1 MGKRTS
7 PNAIQDAND
16 LSQLGN
22 IVQDKR
28 NGKRSGAK
36 KGRRNRHYEKQLI
49 RNALS
54 AGLLN
59 AADIETGP
67 WFTQSPPFQPR
78 GSAHP

>member
-16 LSQLGN
+16 LSQLAN

-49 RNALS
+49 RNAISSGVLR
-54 AGLLN
+54 G
-59 AADIETGP
+59 ADD
-67 WFTQSPPFQPR
+67 QPDTDAP
-78 GSAHP
+78 SDVV

>member
-36 KGRRNRHYEKQLI
+36 KGCVAIALYGETKRRW
-49 RNALS
+49 A
-54 AGLLN
+54 
-59 AADIETGP
+59 
-67 WFTQSPPFQPR
+67 
-78 GSAHP
+78 

>member
-7 PNAIQDAND
+7 PSAIQDAHD
-16 LSQLGN
+16 LTQLAN

-36 KGRRNRHYEKQLI
+36 KGRRNRHYENQLI

-54 AGLLN
+54 SGVL
-59 AADIETGP
+59 
-67 WFTQSPPFQPR
+67 QSTDTPLDGYPPSEPI
-78 GSAHP
+78 

>member
-7 PNAIQDAND
+7 PNAIESADD
-16 LSQLGN
+16 LSQLST

-36 KGRRNRHYEKQLI
+36 KSRRNRHYEKQLI

-54 AGLLN
+54 AGLLQN
-59 AADIETGP
+59 TDV
-67 WFTQSPPFQPR
+67 
-78 GSAHP
+78 

>member
-7 PNAIQDAND
+7 PNAINDADD
-16 LSQLGN
+16 LSQLST
-22 IVQDKR
+22 IVVDKR

-49 RNALS
+49 KNAIS

-59 AADIETGP
+59 RLGSPADE
-67 WFTQSPPFQPR
+67 
-78 GSAHP
+78 

>member
-7 PNAIQDAND
+7 PHAIQDAND

-54 AGLLN
+54 AGLLTTDN
-59 AADIETGP
+59 V
-67 WFTQSPPFQPR
+67 
-78 GSAHP
+78 

>member
-7 PNAIQDAND
+7 PNAIESADD
-16 LSQLGN
+16 LSQLST

-36 KGRRNRHYEKQLI
+36 KSRRNRHYEKQLI

-54 AGLLN
+54 AGLLQN
-59 AADIETGP
+59 KDM
-67 WFTQSPPFQPR
+67 
-78 GSAHP
+78 

>member
-7 PNAIQDAND
+7 PNAIKDAND
-16 LSQLGN
+16 LSQLAN

-49 RNALS
+49 RNALTS
-54 AGLLN
+54 GVLKATDDAE
-59 AADIETGP
+59 AADDDA
-67 WFTQSPPFQPR
+67 S
-78 GSAHP
+78 H

>member
-1 MGKRTS
+1 MAKRTS
-7 PNAIQDAND
+7 PSAIEDAND

-49 RNALS
+49 RNALTT
-54 AGLLN
+54 GLLQ
-59 AADIETGP
+59 ASDKIED
-67 WFTQSPPFQPR
+67 
-78 GSAHP
+78 SAHDVE

>member
-7 PNAIQDAND
+7 PNAIGDADD
-16 LSQLGN
+16 LSQLSTL
-22 IVQDKR
+22 VVDKR

-49 RNALS
+49 KNAIS

-59 AADIETGP
+59 RLGSPADD
-67 WFTQSPPFQPR
+67 
-78 GSAHP
+78 

>member
-1 MGKRTS
+1 MVKRTS

-16 LSQLGN
+16 LSQLSA

-28 NGKRSGAK
+28 NGNRSRAK
-36 KGRRNRHYEKQLI
+36 KNRRNRHYENQLI

-59 AADIETGP
+59 PGDVQPEQQ
-67 WFTQSPPFQPR
+67 QS
-78 GSAHP
+78 

>member
-7 PNAIQDAND
+7 PRAIEDAND

-49 RNALS
+49 RNAITAGVLTAGDTEESS
-54 AGLLN
+54 ASKPVN
-59 AADIETGP
+59 D
-67 WFTQSPPFQPR
+67 
-78 GSAHP
+78 

>member
-7 PNAIQDAND
+7 PNAIQSADD

-36 KGRRNRHYEKQLI
+36 KGRSNRHYEKQLI
-49 RNALS
+49 RNALTT
-54 AGLLN
+54 GLLQE
-59 AADIETGP
+59 DT
-67 WFTQSPPFQPR
+67 S
-78 GSAHP
+78 

>member
-54 AGLLN
+54 TGLLN
-59 AADIETGP
+59 AAGELQLPQDHEDG
-67 WFTQSPPFQPR
+67 
-78 GSAHP
+78 G

>member
-1 MGKRTS
+1 MAKRTS
-7 PNAIQDAND
+7 PNAIQDAHD

-28 NGKRSGAK
+28 NGKRSHAK

-54 AGLLN
+54 SGLVQAN
-59 AADIETGP
+59 NISTD
-67 WFTQSPPFQPR
+67 
-78 GSAHP
+78 